1 MVCLILGCKT
11 TVLKPHFYRAVQKPP
26 FVSLWNINWTF
37 SWEQHV
43 YLQSERQESHLLPK
57 EYSRR
62 KKDCSQLALSYC
74 RSRQADGKSRAHRSE
89 RKRKAQLCTRTD
101 LLQRAAQS
109 TPGVFCSFRQLELWI
124 STKVASR
131 APLGKRKKVW
141 SSAWGKSFGGRNLGW
156 ADIAPPGATQP
167 SFEHSVLQYTMA
179 LWVET
184 RAVAKNT
191 VHRRCS
197 RLPFFNEIVTAS

>member
-1 MVCLILGCKT
+1 MRAACLFTIRT
-11 TVLKPHFYRAVQKPP
+11 TGEPP
-26 FVSLWNINWTF
+26 FTKRI
-37 SWEQHV
+37 Q
-43 YLQSERQESHLLPK
+43 
-57 EYSRR
+57 R
-62 KKDCSQLALSYC
+62 KKNDCSQLALSYC

-109 TPGVFCSFRQLELWI
+109 TPGVFCSVRQLELWI

-131 APLGKRKKVW
+131 TPLGKRKKVW

-156 ADIAPPGATQP
+156 ADIAQPGATQP
-167 SFEHSVLQYTMA
+167 SYERSVLQYTMA
-179 LWVET
+179 LRVET
-184 RAVAKNT
+184 RAVARNT

-197 RLPFFNEIVTAS
+197 RLPSFNEIVTAS